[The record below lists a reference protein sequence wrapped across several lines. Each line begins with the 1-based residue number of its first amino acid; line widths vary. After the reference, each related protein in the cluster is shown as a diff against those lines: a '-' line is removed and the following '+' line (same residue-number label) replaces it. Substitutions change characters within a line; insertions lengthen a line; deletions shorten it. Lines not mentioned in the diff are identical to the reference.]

1 MALSA
6 LEHDFLAKLFA
17 VSKTVLQDLQPR
29 LAALNELY
37 NAAGIGIST
46 TLEQSDLDTLPE
58 LSGLTVAQ
66 ISDAT
71 YALTAVVL
79 PGINN
84 ASPALI
90 QVGARFL

>member
-1 MALSA
+1 MPLST

-37 NAAGIGIST
+37 NAAGIGISN
-46 TLEQSDLDTLPE
+46 TLTQDELDALPE
-58 LSGLTVAQ
+58 LSGLTVQ
-66 ISDAT
+66 QVSDAT

-79 PGINN
+79 PGISN
-84 ASPALI
+84 AYGPLA
-90 QVGARFL
+90 QTAARFL

>member
-46 TLEQSDLDTLPE
+46 TLDQADLDALPE
-58 LSGLTVAQ
+58 LSGLTVQ
-66 ISDAT
+66 QVSDAT

-79 PGINN
+79 PGITN
-84 ASPALI
+84 ANGPLT
-90 QVGARFL
+90 QVAARFL

>member
-1 MALSA
+1 MALST

-37 NAAGIGIST
+37 NAAGIGIAT
-46 TLEQSDLDTLPE
+46 TLEQADLDALPE
-58 LSGLTVAQ
+58 LSGLTVQ
-66 ISDAT
+66 QVSDAT

-79 PGINN
+79 PGITN
-84 ASPALI
+84 ANGPLT